1 MRHYL
6 LRRLLLLPPTLFGI
20 LLIAFIITRFVPGGP
35 LEQALEE
42 KRAAAEKRGGRVGGD
57 AGGSGSLSPEEVARL
72 KEFYGFDRPPVPAF
86 FEWLG
91 MKPKELSPKVSV
103 TFAPGESGPKPVRLE
118 VPVRI
123 ARLDTENPAR
133 SVSDTSTFAFD
144 ASVSLDASGKP
155 VVAVPGDLAA
165 RVREWSLARGEDS
178 AGVERQ
184 ARAALDP
191 WRAEVARPDYDNPS
205 GMRFVRS
212 LFLPNDAA
220 PEAGK
225 ALRVR
230 VFRTGFSGILQGD
243 FGHSFIHARPVT
255 EVIASKIPVSLRFGL
270 ISMLL
275 AYAVAIPLGV
285 RKAVK
290 HGSLFDGASSLTLFV
305 GSAVPGFV
313 VGIILLNVFA
323 FHLGWFPHTGLM
335 SEGYA
340 GLGAWAKFKD
350 YAWHMVLPLA
360 AMTLGQF
367 AFMSMLMKN
376 ALMDN
381 LASDYVRTAVAKGV
395 SFRKAV
401 TRHAFRNSL
410 VPLATGFGNNIGVIL
425 TGSFL
430 IERVFDIDGFGLLSF
445 SSLVGRD
452 YPVFLANLLFA
463 SLLLLIGNILSD
475 LCVALVDPRIRFD
488 K

>member
-1 MRHYL
+1 MWHYL

-35 LEQALEE
+35 LEQAMEE
-42 KRAAAEKRGGRVGGD
+42 KRAAAEKRGGRVGGET
-57 AGGSGSLSPEEVARL
+57 GSSGSLSPEEVARL

-91 MKPKELSPKVSV
+91 MKTKELAPKGSV
-103 TFAPGESGPKPVRLE
+103 TFAPGEKGPKSVRLE
-118 VPVRI
+118 VPVRVTH
-123 ARLDTENPAR
+123 LDPGNPR
-133 SVSDTSTFAFD
+133 ETVSESTSFAFE
-144 ASVSLDASGKP
+144 ARVSLDAHGNPS
-155 VVAVPGDLAA
+155 VSVPADLGN
-165 RVREWSLARGEDS
+165 RVREWAVARGDDN
-178 AGVERQ
+178 AALERQ
-184 ARAALDP
+184 ARAALDT
-191 WRAEVARPDYDNPS
+191 WHAEVARPDYDNPS
-205 GMRFVRS
+205 GTLFLRS
-212 LFLPNDAA
+212 LFLGNDAA
-220 PEAGK
+220 PQAGK
-225 ALRVR
+225 PLRVR

-243 FGHSFIHARPVT
+243 FGQSFIHARPVT

-270 ISMLL
+270 LSMLL

-285 RKAVK
+285 RKALK
-290 HGSLFDGASSLTLFV
+290 HGSAFDGASSFALFV

-313 VGIILLNVFA
+313 VGIILLNLFA
-323 FHLGWFPHTGLM
+323 FHLGWFPHTGLQ

-340 GLGAWAKFKD
+340 NLGAWAKFKD
-350 YAWHMVLPLA
+350 YSRHMVLPLT

-367 AFMSMLMKN
+367 AFMSILMKN

-463 SLLLLIGNILSD
+463 SLLLLLGNILSD

>member
-57 AGGSGSLSPEEVARL
+57 TGSSGSLSPDEVARL
-72 KEFYGFDRPPVPAF
+72 KEFYGFDRPAVPAF

-91 MKPKELSPKVSV
+91 MKPKELAPKGSV
-103 TFAPGESGPKPVRLE
+103 TFAPGETGPKSVRLE
-118 VPVRI
+118 VPVRV
-123 ARLDTENPAR
+123 ARLDNTDPGWAV
-133 SVSDTSTFAFD
+133 SVTTSFAFE
-144 ASVSLDASGKP
+144 ARVSLDESGHA
-155 VVAVPGDLAA
+155 AVRVPEDLAQK
-165 RVREWSLARGEDS
+165 VREWSLERGEDS
-178 AGVERQ
+178 ASVERQ
-184 ARAALDP
+184 ARAALET
-191 WRAEVARPDYDNPS
+191 WHAEAVRPDYDNPT
-205 GMRFVRS
+205 GLRFVRS
-212 LFLPNDAA
+212 LFLENDAA

-225 ALRVR
+225 PVR
-230 VFRTGFSGILQGD
+230 VKVYRTGFSGILQGD

-275 AYAVAIPLGV
+275 AYSVAIPLGV

-290 HGSLFDGASSLTLFV
+290 HGSFFDGASSFSLFV

-313 VGIILLNVFA
+313 VGIILLNLFA

-340 GLGAWAKFKD
+340 NLGAWGKFKD
-350 YAWHMVLPLA
+350 YAWHMVLPLT

-367 AFMSMLMKN
+367 AFMSILMKN

-381 LASDYVRTAVAKGV
+381 LGSDYVRTAVAKGV

-401 TRHAFRNSL
+401 MRHAFRNSL
-410 VPLATGFGNNIGVIL
+410 VPLATGFGNNLGVIL

-475 LCVALVDPRIRFD
+475 ICVALVDPRIRFD